1 MKIGVIGTG
10 HVGLVTAAMLAHLG
24 HEVAA
29 VDADPDK
36 LSALRQGRSPFFEP
50 GLQELL
56 TEGSTERNL
65 RFTDRTSEVV
75 AGAEVVFI
83 CVGTPAD
90 ADGEASL
97 VAIERAAE
105 QIADAAT
112 GPVVV
117 VEKSTVPAG
126 TADRVT
132 VVLRRRR
139 PDVTFNVVSNPEFLR
154 EGSAVQDSLH
164 PDRILVGA
172 DNEAGADAL
181 RSVYRSL
188 IETGTAFIE
197 TDVRTAEL
205 AKHASNAFLS
215 LKISYANALAR
226 LCELSGADVVAV
238 TRVMGS
244 DPRIGDSFL
253 EAGLGYG
260 GYCFPKDVA
269 AFRGLA
275 RRLGYDFG
283 LLDEVIKINE
293 EAIDLVV
300 TKLRDAAWNL
310 AGKRIAVLGLAFKP
324 LTDDVRLSPA
334 LRLIDRLCDLGA
346 DVVGHDPEAGA
357 AAAAAMPTLVTAA
370 DPYIATDAAYAVVIA
385 TAWDEYR
392 GLDWARVAASMRDRI
407 VVDARNALDPRA
419 IVAAGLDY
427 HSIGRSSI
435 AAQRAEV

>member
-36 LSALRQGRSPFFEP
+36 LSALRQGRLPFFEP

-65 RFTDRTSEVV
+65 RFTDRTSKVV

-126 TADRVT
+126 TAERVA

-139 PDVTFNVVSNPEFLR
+139 RDVTFNVVSNPEFLR

-293 EAIDLVV
+293 EAVDLVV

-334 LRLIDRLCDLGA
+334 LRLIDRLRDLGA

-357 AAAAAMPTLVTAA
+357 AAAVTMPTLVTAA

-407 VVDARNALDPRA
+407 VVDARNALDPQA

-435 AAQRAEV
+435 AAQPVEV